1 MWITSNL
8 SRAFPIFA
16 TQNKLRLM
24 DAESLLVLLLI
35 IISVDFVLNK
45 ILEYL
50 NIKNMKPELPE
61 SVRDI
66 YDEEKYKK
74 SIAYSRVNNKFGLLT
89 STLSFVL
96 SFALLGTGFF
106 GWYDGL
112 ISSYFSNA
120 TVVSLVFFG
129 SLMLV
134 SDLINTPFQVY
145 GTFVIEEKFGF
156 NKTTPRIFLLDK
168 LKGYLLGAILGGI
181 ILIALLKLMEWF
193 GPQFWI
199 YFWIVIALFML
210 FMNMF
215 YTTLILPLFNRL
227 TPLQDGEL
235 KTAIEDYSRKV
246 RFPLDNIFVID
257 GSKRSA
263 KSNAFFSGIGKKK
276 KIVLYDT
283 LIENHSNDE
292 LVAVLAH
299 EVGHFKKKHIVSGYV
314 LSIMQTGLTLFLMS
328 LIIFS
333 PTMSQALGGEQFA
346 IHLNLLAFGILYSP
360 ISEFISIF
368 MNVLSRRNEFEADAY
383 ASDTF
388 NGTYLQSALKKLSVD
403 NLSNLFPHPAYVF
416 LHYSHPP
423 LLQRLGALEG
433 KTRKTD

>member
-368 MNVLSRRNEFEADAY
+368 MNVLSRRNEFEQMPMPAIH
-383 ASDTF
+383 SMGPIC
-388 NGTYLQSALKKLSVD
+388 NRLLR
-403 NLSNLFPHPAYVF
+403 NFP
-416 LHYSHPP
+416 L
-423 LLQRLGALEG
+423 
-433 KTRKTD
+433 TT